1 MKIISWNVA
10 GIRAIIKKP
19 EFINLLNN
27 DNKDLPDIIC
37 LQETKA
43 EETQVI
49 LNDEIKNLYN
59 YRYWNSTKGTTQR
72 KGLSGTCIWCQSP
85 PIKRLDTPEF
95 DEEGRILSL
104 EFDNFI
110 LVNVYV
116 PNSQKYES
124 DRYFFRENWNKKF
137 IEYLILLRK
146 NKELIVCGDMNVA
159 HNDIDI
165 SNPEKKKNKMAGF
178 YDTER
183 NDFTSLLEKVNLVD
197 IFRNLYPLERKSTYW
212 SNFLKAI
219 RSNENGWRIDY
230 FLISDNMLSI
240 VKDYKILMDTYG
252 SDHCPVLIEIK

>member
-27 DNKDLPDIIC
+27 DNNDLPDIIC

-43 EETQVI
+43 EENQVI
-49 LNDEIKNLYN
+49 LNDDIKNLYK

-72 KGLSGTCIWCQSP
+72 KGLSGTSIWCLSP
-85 PIKRLDTPEF
+85 PIKVFDTPLF
-95 DEEGRILSL
+95 DEEGRILAV

-137 IEYLILLRK
+137 IEYLSILRK
-146 NKELIVCGDMNVA
+146 SKELIVCGDMNVA

-183 NDFTSLLEKVNLVD
+183 NDFTNLLNKVKLVD

-212 SNFLKAI
+212 SNFLKAL
-219 RSNENGWRIDY
+219 RSNHNGWRIDY

-240 VKDYKILMDTYG
+240 VKDYKILMNTYG
-252 SDHCPVLIEIK
+252 SDHCPLLIEIK